1 MNPDEVTLENLNKNF
16 EYVKF
21 SNQIDTIDDIE
32 DLKNLA
38 KCYFKLYLKQQE
50 VLGHLG
56 SWTISNV

>member
-21 SNQIDTIDDIE
+21 SNQIDTINDIE
-32 DLKNLA
+32 DLRNLA

-50 VLGHLG
+50 VLCQFPIPK
-56 SWTISNV
+56 S